1 MASNL
6 LTTLSEI
13 SLNTSGS
20 TYLLIVSLLAAI
32 GLSYFVYRN
41 TIPPVP
47 LGWRILLMSLRA
59 AVVMIIIL
67 LLFEPILSITRRKQ
81 EKPVVAVLLDNSA
94 SMALNDQKVNRR
106 IELKN
111 TLNAEIFHSTSGN
124 FNFVFYPYSH
134 QLFDELDSVPDSMT
148 LNGDGT
154 DIRRALAELKERL
167 AEKYF
172 GAALLITDGADNLG
186 ENPARYAAN
195 YGVPIYPI
203 AIGDPAEQ
211 KDVLI
216 SNYVTNEIAYAGT
229 RVPVDVY
236 VRSSGFSGQ
245 RVQVTLNHANQ
256 TLDTQIVQLS
266 GNSFEQKVRL
276 HFSPEKEGVF
286 KYEVRIPEMA
296 GELTKINNSKTFYI
310 KILKSK
316 LKLLIV
322 AGSPGADFLFLKRAL
337 EADENFEVQSFV
349 EKRRGRFYNNLMLP
363 NPEQLAKF
371 DCLIL
376 VDYPRRTSRTES
388 LEKIK
393 SALAKGK
400 PLFVLSGKNTDY
412 AKLLTL
418 KDFIPLAAIPQKGP
432 EQIIYMKQLPQ
443 GVHHPLLRL
452 AEDDSENIKKWQE
465 LPPSFFNLNSVKLQN
480 TAQSLAVL
488 DMDRSGGFRRRA
500 LPLVVVR
507 SSGKRKSAAVL
518 TYGLWRWDLLMWGV
532 GKNNSSY
539 LTFLQ
544 NTIRWLTTDDDSKL
558 VKIVANKEIYRSGE
572 EVKFTAQ
579 VYFEDYQPVDGAEV
593 TVQLQSAKG
602 KQNLALSNAGQGR
615 YEGRFQVLEGGD
627 YEFTG
632 TAHLQSRVLGRDSG
646 KFSVEEFNLE
656 YQNTRMNEDLLKR
669 IASESGGEFFT
680 SENFSG
686 LKERLTFPDKFIT
699 LKNEWEIW
707 NRLPLLITCIL
718 LLSAEWFIRKR
729 KGML

>member
-1 MASNL
+1 M
-6 LTTLSEI
+6 TTLPEI

-20 TYLLIVSLLAAI
+20 TLLLILSLLVAI

-47 LGWRILLMSLRA
+47 PGWRILLMSLRA

-106 IELKN
+106 SELKN
-111 TLNAEIFHSTSGN
+111 ILNTELFQKDSRH
-124 FNFVFYPYSH
+124 FDFVFYPYSA
-134 QLFDELDSVPDSMT
+134 QLFAELESAPDSMA

-154 DIRRALAELKERL
+154 DIRRALVELKERL

-172 GAALLITDGADNLG
+172 GAVLLITDGADNLG

-195 YGVPIYPI
+195 YGVPIFPI
-203 AIGDPAEQ
+203 AVGDPSEQ

-236 VRSSGFSGQ
+236 VRSSGFAGK
-245 RVQVTLNHANQ
+245 RVQVTLNDENQ
-256 TLDTQIVQLS
+256 SLDAQVVQLS
-266 GNSFEQKVRL
+266 GDSFEQKVRL
-276 HFSPEKEGVF
+276 HFTPEKEGVF
-286 KYEVRIPEMA
+286 KYELRIPEMA
-296 GELTKINNSKTFYI
+296 GELTKINNSKTFYV

-316 LKLLIV
+316 LKLLVV

-337 EADENFEVQSFV
+337 ESDENIEVQSFV
-349 EKRRGRFYNNLMLP
+349 EKTRGRFYKNSALP
-363 NPEQLAKF
+363 NADQLTKF
-371 DCLIL
+371 DCLIV
-376 VDYPRRTSRTES
+376 VDYPRKTSSAES

-412 AKLLTL
+412 TKLLTL
-418 KDFIPLAAIPQKGP
+418 NDFIPLAAIPPKGP
-432 EQIIYMKQLPQ
+432 EQIVYMKQLPQ
-443 GVHHPLLRL
+443 GMHHPLLRL
-452 AEDDSENIKKWQE
+452 SEDDSENIEKWQE
-465 LPPSFFNLNSVKLQN
+465 LPPSFFNLNSVKLHD
-480 TAQSLAVL
+480 TAQSLVVL
-488 DMDRSGGFRRRA
+488 DPERSGGFGRRA
-500 LPLVVVR
+500 LPLVAVR
-507 SSGKRKSAAVL
+507 SSGKRKSAAVFS
-518 TYGLWRWDLLMWGV
+518 YGLWRWDLLMWGV

-539 LTFLQ
+539 QTFLQ

-558 VKIVANKEIYRSGE
+558 VKIAANKEIYRSGE

-579 VYFEDYQPVDGAEV
+579 VYFEDYQPVAGAEV
-593 TVQLQSAKG
+593 AVQLQSAKG
-602 KQNLALSNAGQGR
+602 KQNLALSNAGRGR
-615 YEGRFQVLEGGD
+615 YEGSFQVLEGGD

-646 KFSVEEFNLE
+646 KFSVEEFSLE

-669 IASESGGEFFT
+669 IANASGGEFFT
-680 SENFSG
+680 SEDFSG
-686 LKERLTFPDKFIT
+686 LKEKLTFPDKFIT
-699 LKNEWEIW
+699 LKNEWEVW
-707 NRLPLLITCIL
+707 NRLPLLITCIF